1 MQEIFYEESVS
12 THNEKSAKNKY
23 TLFTVFMALSFVSA
37 VLCFLNVMFSP
48 TQDGEGNNFTLA
60 VIINLVIW
68 IVFTVLFI
76 AAGVFFSM
84 KRHAFYLSYDYTFV
98 SGELRIC
105 KVIHNRKRKLQYRL
119 SGDRIIK
126 IGRVGSESYK
136 KLKFTPDIKEVIL
149 TPNNV
154 AEEDKEFLYFQ
165 TQTDAGKRLLILECR
180 IQLIT
185 QIVRYMRKNILETE
199 FNK

>member
-1 MQEIFYEESVS
+1 
-12 THNEKSAKNKY
+12 A
-23 TLFTVFMALSFVSA
+23 FVSA

-48 TQDGEGNNFTLA
+48 TQDDGKDFTMA
-60 VIINLVIW
+60 IIVNLVIW
-68 IVFTVLFI
+68 IVFT
-76 AAGVFFSM
+76 
-84 KRHAFYLSYDYTFV
+84 RHAFYLSYDYTFV

-154 AEEDKEFLYFQ
+154 AEEDKEFFYFQ